1 MAMNQEHRCNPL
13 ISSGHLLCVVLIF
26 SANCLW
32 GADKLTLQINQQKI
46 SAYRAKDIEAAKQ
59 EAIALHKPIAWI
71 ATSPKVLDGQ
81 GTISQPNSRGA
92 TLHAFVTLHARAVL
106 VYMDAYEENH
116 KVLPLVDEA
125 LHTPDPHYTPPT
137 VVFLDPEATRVLAKV
152 PFEPDF
158 NKRAKA
164 LAKALDEVK
173 NALR

>member
-1 MAMNQEHRCNPL
+1 MNQEHRCNPF
-13 ISSGHLLCVVLIF
+13 ISSGRFLGLLALF
-26 SANCLW
+26 SATCLY

-46 SAYRAKDIEAAKQ
+46 SAFRTMDLEAAKA
-59 EAIALHKPIAWI
+59 EAVAVHKPIAWI

-81 GTISQPNSRGA
+81 GTISLPNSRGA
-92 TLHAFVTLHARAVL
+92 TLHAFLALHGRAVL

-137 VVFLDPEATRVLAKV
+137 VVILDSQATRVLAKV

-164 LAKALDEVK
+164 LAKALDTAT
-173 NALR
+173 NPSR